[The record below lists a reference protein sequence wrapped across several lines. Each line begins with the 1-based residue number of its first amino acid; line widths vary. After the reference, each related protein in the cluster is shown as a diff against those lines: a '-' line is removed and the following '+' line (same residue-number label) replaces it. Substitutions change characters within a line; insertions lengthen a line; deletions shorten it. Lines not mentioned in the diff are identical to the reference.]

1 MWTPTSA
8 AWTVR
13 GATFALWAL
22 AAASA
27 VAWGLAL
34 AGGTRPLATP
44 PPPPRTV
51 AAVDPSALARLL
63 GGVPAAAAGVVP
75 APSLSSRFQLVGVAA
90 AARSGGGAALI
101 SVDGK
106 PARPYRV
113 GAEIEDGVTLQSVQG
128 RQAVLAA
135 AGAGQVMLELPPLP
149 VAARAPQ
156 SPMAA
161 PR

>member
-22 AAASA
+22 AAASV

-34 AGGTRPLATP
+34 AGGGRPLAVP
-44 PPPPRTV
+44 LPALRPV

-63 GGVPAAAAGVVP
+63 GGVPAATAGALP

-90 AARSGGGAALI
+90 GARSGGGAALI

-113 GAEIEDGVTLQSVQG
+113 GAEIEDGVTLQAVQG

-135 AGAGQVMLELPPLP
+135 AGGGQVMLELPPLP
-149 VAARAPQ
+149 TPRTQ